1 MQRDHVNHAVE
12 ISIHVG
18 FLILLVAACLL
29 VLRPFL
35 PLIAWGIIIATAA
48 YPSHL
53 KLKRLMGDRNG
64 LASVVSTIIL
74 LALVIV
80 PLALL
85 ARSLVEGLQ
94 NLAALF
100 KAGMPTLPPLPEH
113 IQHWPIVGSS
123 LQEFWGMASK
133 NFSSLL
139 RTFAPQIKSVVPA
152 LLVASAGVGAAVI
165 QWVLSIL
172 IAGALLA
179 NAAKASNVARLLARH
194 LFGDKG
200 PEFEELASSTVRS
213 VTTGIIGVAF
223 IQSFFAALGFVV
235 SGMPGAGLWAVVFL
249 VAALLQIGAVV
260 LVPAA
265 IYMFIVAS
273 TTKAAV
279 FLGWCVLVGLMD
291 NVLKPILLGRGVS
304 VPMAVVFLGA
314 IGGFVAMGAIGL
326 FVGAIL
332 LSVGYKLTTAWLQEE
347 PAPKPEAIEYPIPIR
362 R

>member
-1 MQRDHVNHAVE
+1 MQRDYVNRAIEV
-12 ISIHVG
+12 SIHIG
-18 FLILLVAACLL
+18 LLVLLVTACLL
-29 VLRPFL
+29 ILRPFL
-35 PLIAWGIIIATAA
+35 PLIAWGIIIATAV
-48 YPSHL
+48 YPLHL
-53 KLKRLMGDRNG
+53 KLKRLVGGRNR
-64 LASVVSTIIL
+64 LASVISTVLL

-85 ARSLVEGLQ
+85 ARSLVEGFQ

-100 KAGMPTLPPLPEH
+100 KAGMPAIPPLPEH
-113 IQHWPIVGSS
+113 IQSWPIVGPY

-133 NFSSLL
+133 NLSSLL
-139 RTFAPQIKSVVPA
+139 RTFAPQMKSVIPD
-152 LLVASAGVGAAVI
+152 LLLASAGVGIAAI

-172 IAGALLA
+172 IAGELLA
-179 NAAKASNVARLLARH
+179 NAAKASNFSRSLANQLFGERGAEFENLAR
-194 LFGDKG
+194 
-200 PEFEELASSTVRS
+200 STVRS

-223 IQSFFAALGFVV
+223 IQSFFAALGFAVARL
-235 SGMPGAGLWAVVFL
+235 PGAGLWALVFL

-260 LVPAA
+260 LIPGA
-265 IYMFIVAS
+265 IYMFMVAS
-273 TTKAAV
+273 TTKAAL

-291 NVLKPILLGRGVS
+291 NVLKPLLLGRGVA

-332 LSVGYKLTTAWLQEE
+332 LSIGYKLAIAWLQGE
-347 PAPKPEAIEYPIPIR
+347 PAPKPEAIDYPIPIR